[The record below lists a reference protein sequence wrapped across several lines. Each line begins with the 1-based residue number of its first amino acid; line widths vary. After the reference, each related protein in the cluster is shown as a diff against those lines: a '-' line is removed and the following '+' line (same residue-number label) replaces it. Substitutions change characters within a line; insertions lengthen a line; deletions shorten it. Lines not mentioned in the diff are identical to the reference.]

1 MASYF
6 FDSSA
11 TVKRFAKEKGTN
23 FVLDLM
29 RPSAKNLIYAARITE
44 VEVCASL
51 SRRRKGKTLTA
62 GYATKAIARWRRV
75 FDRNIFQVKLTDAVF
90 REAVRLADV
99 HALCGY
105 DSVQLACARL
115 TNQDRLSRN
124 LPALIFVSA
133 DDDLNKIARAENLT
147 VENPNNH

>member
-1 MASYF
+1 MATYF

-23 FVLDLM
+23 FVLGLM
-29 RPSAKNLIYAARITE
+29 RPSTRNMIYAARITE
-44 VEVCASL
+44 IEVCAAL

-62 GYATKAIARWRRV
+62 NYVKKAIARWQRI

-90 REAVRLADV
+90 REAFRLADV
-99 HALCGY
+99 HALRGY
-105 DSVQLACARL
+105 DSVQLACALL
-115 TNQDRLSRN
+115 TNRDRLARN

-133 DDDLNKIARAENLT
+133 DDGLNKIAQAEGLN
-147 VENPNNH
+147 VENPNNY

>member
-1 MASYF
+1 MAAYYL
-6 FDSSA
+6 DSSA

-44 VEVCASL
+44 VEVCAAL

-62 GYATKAIARWRRV
+62 GYATKAIARWSRV
-75 FDRNIFQVKLTDAVF
+75 FDRNIFQVKLTAAIF

-99 HALCGY
+99 HALRGY
-105 DSVQLACARL
+105 DSVQLACALL
-115 TNQDRLSRN
+115 TNQDRLSGN
-124 LPALIFVSA
+124 LPALVFVSA
-133 DDDLNKIARAENLT
+133 DDELNKVAQAESLT
-147 VENPNNH
+147 IENPNNY

>member
-1 MASYF
+1 MAAYY

-44 VEVCASL
+44 VEVCAAL

-62 GYATKAIARWRRV
+62 DYATKAIARWQRV
-75 FDRNIFQVKLTDAVF
+75 FDRNIFQVKLTDAIF
-90 REAVRLADV
+90 REAVRLADI
-99 HALCGY
+99 HALRGY
-105 DSVQLACARL
+105 DSVQLACALL

-124 LPALIFVSA
+124 LPALVFVSA
-133 DDDLNKIARAENLT
+133 DDELNKVAQAESLT
-147 VENPNNH
+147 IENPNNY